1 MPDKSTMT
9 DKDAPVVLNSVL
21 DDRLKTVKCIFSY
34 IILAVILIA
43 AFVMLYI
50 KQLNPGSKTI
60 DARLETTCY
69 IIICI
74 LFVIMLQRA
83 VKVTGKKNPPPTNDL
98 VSVLLKNAVQAMLP
112 GTINTWL
119 CDEVDGKSRQEALV
133 EAKTTKEVHKIL
145 STVPPHPQNYPKH
158 NEIWNKKRNKHSEND
173 LVLMEK

>member
-1 MPDKSTMT
+1 M
-9 DKDAPVVLNSVL
+9 LH
-21 DDRLKTVKCIFSY
+21 Y
-34 IILAVILIA
+34 H
-43 AFVMLYI
+43 LYI
-50 KQLNPGSKTI
+50 VRDYATKSSESNWEKESP
-60 DARLETTCY
+60 
-69 IIICI
+69 
-74 LFVIMLQRA
+74 
-83 VKVTGKKNPPPTNDL
+83 PPPTNDL